1 MYFSLA
7 QININA
13 SIRMPSWTCCF
24 FLLSI
29 FSCKTTKRIAYF
41 QDIPDSLL
49 NNSYPINLSSYKDLI
64 IRQDDLLQITIQTLD
79 SPIDNYWNTSSSEL
93 STKIPGHAAT
103 GFTVDKTGEIEMPV
117 LGKIKVEGLTTAI
130 IRDSIRLR
138 SSRYFKDPVV
148 NVRLANFSVNILGE
162 VNKPGNYVLPNEK
175 VSVIDALAIAGDI
188 TVYGRKENIL
198 LLRNGTS
205 KKDAVRFD
213 LNSSVSLGSPY
224 FYLQQNDIIYV
235 EPNKAKITASTD
247 GNRTRNYALIASGLS
262 VLIILISRL
271 TF

>member
-1 MYFSLA
+1 ML
-7 QININA
+7 
-13 SIRMPSWTCCF
+13 PWTCCF
-24 FLLSI
+24 LLLTI
-29 FSCKTTKRIAYF
+29 ISCKTTKRIAYF
-41 QDIPDSLL
+41 QDIPDSIL
-49 NNSYPINLSSYKDLI
+49 NNSYSINLSSYRDLI

-93 STKIPGHAAT
+93 NTSAEISGPAIT
-103 GFTVDKTGEIEMPV
+103 GFMVDKKGEIEMPV
-117 LGKIKVEGLTTAI
+117 LGKIKVEGLTTAM
-130 IRDSIRLR
+130 IRDSVRLR

-162 VNKPGNYVLPNEK
+162 VNKPGNYILPVEK
-175 VSVIDALAIAGDI
+175 ISVIDALAIAGDI

-198 LLRNGTS
+198 LLRNRAA

>member
-1 MYFSLA
+1 
-7 QININA
+7 
-13 SIRMPSWTCCF
+13 MPSWTCCF
-24 FLLSI
+24 LLLISI
-29 FSCKTTKRIAYF
+29 SCKTTKRIAYF

-49 NNSYPINLSSYKDLI
+49 SNSYQINLSSYKDLI
-64 IRQDDLLQITIQTLD
+64 IRQDDILQITIQTID
-79 SPIDNYWNTSSSEL
+79 SPIDGYLNTSASGFNT
-93 STKIPGHAAT
+93 STTMPAHAAT

-117 LGKIKVEGLTTAI
+117 LGKIKVGGLTTAM
-130 IRDSIRLR
+130 IRDSIRLQ

-162 VNKPGNYVLPNEK
+162 VNKPGNYILPNEK
-175 VSVIDALAIAGDI
+175 VSVMDALAIAGDI

-198 LLRNGTS
+198 LLRNNADQ
-205 KKDAVRFD
+205 KNAIRFD
-213 LNSSVSLGSPY
+213 LNSSNSLGSPY

-235 EPNKAKITASTD
+235 EPNKARIAASTD